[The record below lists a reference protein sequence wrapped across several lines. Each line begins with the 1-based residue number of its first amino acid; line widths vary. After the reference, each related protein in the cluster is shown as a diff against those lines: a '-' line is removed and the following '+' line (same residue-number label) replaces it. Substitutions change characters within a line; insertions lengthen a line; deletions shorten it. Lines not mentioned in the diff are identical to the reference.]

1 MPIGKY
7 CRSRAALLFLGFASS
22 VSAAA
27 QDAPSDRGVDTM
39 RVTAR
44 VVATCTLSAHVS
56 SVGSAERKQGG
67 AGSFKVECTKGA
79 AVGLGELGGPAMG
92 DLHIATRATDVPLE
106 SDESV
111 PGRRVATV
119 LF

>member
-7 CRSRAALLFLGFASS
+7 CRSRAALLLLGFGGAAG
-22 VSAAA
+22 AAA
-27 QDAPSDRGVDTM
+27 QDVPSDRVVDTM

-44 VVATCTLSAHVS
+44 VVATCTLSVQVS

-79 AVGLGELGGPAMG
+79 AVGLGERGGLAVG
-92 DLHIATRATDVPLE
+92 GLHIATRATDVPLE
-106 SDESV
+106 SDESA